1 MAGDKLNVPS
11 GIGGL
16 VHYNEEYTSKLKLKP
31 EHVIVLIIVVVV
43 FVAILKIFNIFNVS
57 G

>member
-16 VHYNEEYTSKLKLKP
+16 VHYSEEYTSKIKLKP
-31 EHVIVLIIVVVV
+31 EHIVIFIILVIL
-43 FVAILKIFNIFNVS
+43 FVTILKLFSIFNVS